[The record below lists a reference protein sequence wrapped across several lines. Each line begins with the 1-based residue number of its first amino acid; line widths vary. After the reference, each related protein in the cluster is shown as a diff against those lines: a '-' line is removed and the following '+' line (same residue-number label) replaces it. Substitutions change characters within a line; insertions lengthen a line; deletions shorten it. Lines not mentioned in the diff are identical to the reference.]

1 MKDLDQLH
9 HFLGMRVERRDGYLF
24 LSQHQYMLEILNRE
38 GMANYKSCTTPVDTS
53 LKVLSNTGT
62 PLAHWTLRI
71 SAV

>member
-9 HFLGMRVERRDGYLF
+9 HFLGMCVERCDGCLF
-24 LSQHQYMLEILNRE
+24 LSEHQYMLEILNRE
-38 GMANYKSCTTPVDTS
+38 GMADYKSCTTPLDAS
-53 LKVLSNTGT
+53 PKVLSNTGT